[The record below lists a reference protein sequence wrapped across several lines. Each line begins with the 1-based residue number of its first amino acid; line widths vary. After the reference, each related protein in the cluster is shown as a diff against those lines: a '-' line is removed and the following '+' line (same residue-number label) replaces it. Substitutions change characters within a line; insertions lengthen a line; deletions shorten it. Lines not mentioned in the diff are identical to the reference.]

1 MLRLPG
7 VAADGRVLHTGT
19 PDGSG
24 SGLDLLRQFALA
36 KQQQARVE
44 FGASRCRCNRTP
56 HVGRQSST
64 PAIVGC
70 RAALRSP
77 WEKQAVQLTVRSI
90 GPLPRPR
97 SAPHPSNVCPPPPG
111 NPANPE
117 PTNSTSTLGG
127 FVLRA
132 PDVSQTESLCIF
144 DFAVA
149 RKNENPGAVVSPR
162 SLTRELR
169 QDKGVNRLVNS
180 NPFHLGG
187 SPFDAK
193 PLAAAFQEARHRF
206 GRRKFSAVS
215 HLRLPQ
221 SLPLSRLPTSD
232 CKLAGDQIAPTPLI
246 TESWSSTTQSE
257 RSAVAGMA
265 NRWTDVGP

>member
-1 MLRLPG
+1 MPG
-7 VAADGRVLHTGT
+7 RFGCIRPPSDGAPPVLV
-19 PDGSG
+19 
-24 SGLDLLRQFALA
+24 ALA
-36 KQQQARVE
+36 
-44 FGASRCRCNRTP
+44 TP
-56 HVGRQSST
+56 QTSWQPWPHWAQK
-64 PAIVGC
+64 
-70 RAALRSP
+70 AL
-77 WEKQAVQLTVRSI
+77 K
-90 GPLPRPR
+90 
-97 SAPHPSNVCPPPPG
+97 PPG
-111 NPANPE
+111 RPFPVRPGA
-117 PTNSTSTLGG
+117 LG
-127 FVLRA
+127 FRLDNVRLDVQQKRCVL
-132 PDVSQTESLCIF
+132 SHF
-144 DFAVA
+144 DVA

>member
-77 WEKQAVQLTVRSI
+77 WERQAVQLTVRSI

-97 SAPHPSNVCPPPPG
+97 SAPHPSNVCPPPWQPG
-111 NPANPE
+111 
-117 PTNSTSTLGG
+117 TSRADKLDIDLG
-127 FVLRA
+127 R
-132 PDVSQTESLCIF
+132 LCFTGTRCLADRI
-144 DFAVA
+144 
-149 RKNENPGAVVSPR
+149 VVYF
-162 SLTRELR
+162 
-169 QDKGVNRLVNS
+169 RLCCC
-180 NPFHLGG
+180 P
-187 SPFDAK
+187 
-193 PLAAAFQEARHRF
+193 QE
-206 GRRKFSAVS
+206 
-215 HLRLPQ
+215 
-221 SLPLSRLPTSD
+221 
-232 CKLAGDQIAPTPLI
+232 
-246 TESWSSTTQSE
+246 
-257 RSAVAGMA
+257 
-265 NRWTDVGP
+265 

>member
-97 SAPHPSNVCPPPPG
+97 SAPHPSNVCPPPPLATRQIQSRQTRHRPWAALFYG
-111 NPANPE
+111 HPMSRRPNRCVF
-117 PTNSTSTLGG
+117 STL
-127 FVLRA
+127 LLPARMKTRA
-132 PDVSQTESLCIF
+132 
-144 DFAVA
+144 
-149 RKNENPGAVVSPR
+149 R
-162 SLTRELR
+162 
-169 QDKGVNRLVNS
+169 
-180 NPFHLGG
+180 
-187 SPFDAK
+187 
-193 PLAAAFQEARHRF
+193 
-206 GRRKFSAVS
+206 
-215 HLRLPQ
+215 
-221 SLPLSRLPTSD
+221 
-232 CKLAGDQIAPTPLI
+232 
-246 TESWSSTTQSE
+246 
-257 RSAVAGMA
+257 
-265 NRWTDVGP
+265 